1 MLKLNNLLKVSMPH
15 YPHNVDGS
23 VINFDLQKYYE
34 VVTVEEPIRIGHDKF
49 YIGEGETARRE
60 LRVIKVSDDV
70 IQVQEEVHG
79 IIALV
84 GASSSVN
91 IKKEELKKLIQV
103 AKEEFGWVD
112 IC

>member
-1 MLKLNNLLKVSMPH
+1 M
-15 YPHNVDGS
+15 
-23 VINFDLQKYYE
+23 
-34 VVTVEEPIRIGHDKF
+34 EEPVVIGKDKF
-49 YIGEGETARRE
+49 KISDDETARRE
-60 LRVIKVSDDV
+60 LRIIKVSDDV

-91 IKKEELKKLIQV
+91 IKKEELKNLIKV
-103 AKEEFGWVD
+103 AKEQFGWTD

>member
-1 MLKLNNLLKVSMPH
+1 M
-15 YPHNVDGS
+15 
-23 VINFDLQKYYE
+23 
-34 VVTVEEPIRIGHDKF
+34 EEPVKIGHDKF

-60 LRVIKVSDDV
+60 LRVIKVSDEV

-91 IKKEELKKLIQV
+91 IKKEELKNLIKV
-103 AKEEFGWVD
+103 AKEQFGWTD
-112 IC
+112 ICE